1 MNQLPPLFLE
11 RLEKIIAPDLFL
23 QVKETFHHERMV
35 SFRLNQLKQPG
46 PEIIEQLHN
55 QFSLTHV
62 PWMKDAYLVSSHDR
76 EKLTHSN
83 LFKEGIIYIQNLS
96 SMLPPLI
103 LNPSKHDRVL
113 DLTAA
118 PGSKTSLMSVLME
131 NQGEIAA
138 VEVSRDRFFR
148 MVQNLKTLGAE
159 NVKTFL
165 KDGEK
170 VWKHTPE
177 SFDKVLIDA
186 PCSTESRFHVNDPET
201 YAYWGMKKI
210 KEMVKKQSRLLFSA
224 VQSLKVGGTLVYS
237 TCSFAPEENE
247 EVLDRILKKFEGK
260 IILEEFE
267 IPLANVTPGLVEFSK
282 KTYSPMLTR
291 SKRILPDHAMEGFFL
306 SKIKKVSS
314 TLDESNTISD

>member
-11 RLEKIIAPDLFL
+11 RLEKILAAQHFE
-23 QVKETFHHERMV
+23 QVKQTFYQERLV
-35 SFRLNQLKQPG
+35 SFRLNSLKNPS
-46 PEIIEQLHN
+46 PEIVQELQKV
-55 QFSLTHV
+55 FTLTNV
-62 PWMKDAYLVSSHDR
+62 PWMKDAFLVQASERD
-76 EKLTHSN
+76 KLTHSPY
-83 LFKEGIIYIQNLS
+83 FKDGTIYIQNLS

-103 LNPSKHDRVL
+103 LNPTKFDRVL

-118 PGSKTSLMSVLME
+118 PGSKTSLMSSLMGNE
-131 NQGEIAA
+131 GEIAA
-138 VEVSRDRFFR
+138 VEISRDRFFR
-148 MVQNLKTLGAE
+148 MVQNLKTLGVT

-165 KDGEK
+165 KDGER
-170 VWKHTPE
+170 VWKSTPE
-177 SFDKVLIDA
+177 LFDKVLIDA
-186 PCSTESRFHVNDPET
+186 PCSTESRFYIDDPET

-260 IILEEFE
+260 IILEDFE
-267 IPLANVTPGLVEFSK
+267 IPLANATPGLVEFSN
-282 KTYSPMLTR
+282 KTYSPMLSR

-314 TLDESNTISD
+314 TLDLSDSNSY